1 MSERICCVV
10 ASPKTESRSAAAV
23 AVIANTTMSWS
34 VKSTVSIMDLHTL
47 NLSQRG
53 RTQRYC
59 SNLLPW
65 LKMCLLTHRD
75 NSGTGYVF
83 LPTYAGTQI
92 ICGQLG
98 NSAGVRSDEPRL
110 WDFLCVMDGWRV
122 PSLPVAS
129 RRETFND
136 IHPDCGGDGT
146 RILCSGDV
154 HH

>member
-1 MSERICCVV
+1 M
-10 ASPKTESRSAAAV
+10 
-23 AVIANTTMSWS
+23 N
-34 VKSTVSIMDLHTL
+34 
-47 NLSQRG
+47 
-53 RTQRYC
+53 
-59 SNLLPW
+59 
-65 LKMCLLTHRD
+65 

-154 HH
+154 HHWTRKRRDM